1 MSEHD
6 APIPHLSRT
15 HNRIDGAHGSV
26 VQAGVIHGDV
36 HVRSAVSPRQPPR
49 QLPLPGGSLLGRAD
63 ELARL
68 DASLPHDGVAVITGM
83 AGIGKTALAVHW
95 AHRASARFPDGQLYV
110 DLQGFGP
117 AEPLDAHDVL
127 AGFLRALGH
136 AQPDEITSTAERA
149 AAFRSLSADR
159 RLLVVLDNVRR
170 VTQIRPLLPG
180 GRDCAV
186 VITSRTSL
194 PGLAVHNPVVA
205 FQLHRLSE
213 ADGLSL
219 LGEALGGHPA
229 AVQENAYALA
239 RYCAGL
245 PLALRIAGTL
255 VAESGPG
262 DLGHFGEPLATG
274 PSLTFLDAGED
285 DVSAL
290 RTVFSW
296 SYRVLS
302 EKESLAFRVLGAHPG
317 PGIDRHALIAATEAT
332 ADETGSAL
340 RALVRGHLVTETGPG
355 LFGTH
360 DLLREYARELC
371 APERE
376 LMMNRLYDFYTDV
389 ADRADDIVSP
399 MRFRLPRPRPPRPE
413 PLLPD
418 LPAALSWL
426 DATLPTLVALC
437 TTGGEQHDD
446 QRWRLA
452 YALRGYFYFT
462 KRLDAWAATHDAALQ
477 ATLRLRDVQAEA
489 LTRSNLGMALVFT
502 GRLAEAEAQHRSAH
516 ELFTQLGDE
525 HGRAGALAN
534 LASVLRRRGALG
546 EALSNQQ
553 RALAFY
559 RRSDAGR
566 HICITLRSMA
576 SVETDLHRFTDA
588 LAHLKEAIDIS
599 RRLRLHLEAAQA
611 LNSLGIMCLRMGEAS
626 RALEAHSEAADHS
639 RSAGSVHQE
648 ATSHR
653 KLGRAALTTGDRARA
668 ASCWAL
674 AVRLF
679 HEIGSEEAE
688 SVASDLASLCGA
700 EEPE

>member
-26 VQAGVIHGDV
+26 VQAGAIHGDV
-36 HVRSAVSPRQPPR
+36 HVQSAVSPRQPPR
-49 QLPLPGGSLLGRAD
+49 QLPLSGGSLLGRAD

-159 RLLVVLDNVRR
+159 RLLIVLDNVRR

-376 LMMNRLYDFYTDV
+376 LILNRLYDFYTDV

-525 HGRAGALAN
+525 HGQAGALAN

-599 RRLRLHLEAAQA
+599 VRLRLHLEAAQA

-626 RALEAHSEAADHS
+626 KALEAHSEAADHS

-653 KLGRAALTTGDRARA
+653 RLGRAALSTGDRARA
-668 ASCWAL
+668 ATCWAL

-688 SVASDLASLCGA
+688 SVASDLASLRGA
-700 EEPE
+700 EKPE